1 MSVQLSRFNDWSWD
15 VIGAGGIR
23 FATITQGEHAGNYYV
38 SAGDAEFEHF
48 ATFEEAVAYASGR

>member
-23 FATITQGEHAGNYYV
+23 LATITQGEHPSNYYV
-38 SAGDAEFEHF
+38 SAGDMDWEHF